1 MKQLQDL
8 LETGVYETLAP
19 SKAMTVHNLLKELN
33 LSLDGLLT
41 VLVNGKK
48 ARLEDEITPKDEICM
63 IPMIAGGSF
72 ISDEEF
78 DSLDIMGKSRYLHG
92 LHARGQRLVQDCQ
105 VLIEIWIKKRLNK
118 R

>member
-1 MKQLQDL
+1 M
-8 LETGVYETLAP
+8 
-19 SKAMTVHNLLKELN
+19 
-33 LSLDGLLT
+33 
-41 VLVNGKK
+41 
-48 ARLEDEITPKDEICM
+48 
-63 IPMIAGGSF
+63 SF

-105 VLIEIWIKKRLNK
+105 VLIEIWIKKRLN